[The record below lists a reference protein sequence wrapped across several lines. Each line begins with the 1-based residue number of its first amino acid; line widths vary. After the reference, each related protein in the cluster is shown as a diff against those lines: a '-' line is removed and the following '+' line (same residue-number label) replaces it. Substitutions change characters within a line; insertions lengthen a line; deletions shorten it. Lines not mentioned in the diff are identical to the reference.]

1 MPRKSLKN
9 LYYLLETKV
18 RAFEILGVT
27 KDKCAAILFP
37 LVESVLPKKRFL
49 HGKGI
54 DLQIVDHMMKKIKTR
69 LKLLKRLILIQFLI
83 FFKMKYRQRKE

>member
-37 LVESVLPKKRFL
+37 LVESVLPEETFL
-49 HGKGI
+49 AWE
-54 DLQIVDHMMKKIKTR
+54 
-69 LKLLKRLILIQFLI
+69 
-83 FFKMKYRQRKE
+83 KYRSTNRRSYDEEDQNTIKITEKTDLDS